1 MDNRASRIS
10 AVFARQGTGVPP
22 ARLCQTC
29 VEILHVSGAGV
40 TVMSGHNVGPVCAS
54 NARVGQLED
63 LQFSLGE
70 GPCHDAFTTGQAVS
84 EPDLER
90 RSPEFWP
97 HYTQPALD
105 LGACAV
111 FAFPLSIG
119 ATRIGVLTLY
129 EDTIGPLSA
138 EQTADSIVTA
148 DVLAETMSSM
158 HDRGTPPFMTDEPS
172 DFDTHRA
179 EVHQASGI
187 VAVQI
192 GISVDEALVRIR
204 AHAYASETSVASV
217 ARQIVAHRLILDDD
231 GTDTSKETV

>member
-10 AVFARQGTGVPP
+10 AVFARQGSGAPP
-22 ARLCQTC
+22 ARLCQAC

-40 TVMSGHNVGPVCAS
+40 TVMSGNNVGPVCAS
-54 NARVGQLED
+54 NSKVGRLED

-70 GPCHDAFTTGQAVS
+70 GPCHDAFATGEAIS

-90 RSPEFWP
+90 RSPDCWP
-97 HYTQPALD
+97 HYTRPALD

-111 FAFPLSIG
+111 FAFPLHVG

-138 EQTADSIVTA
+138 EQTADSLVTA
-148 DVLAETMSSM
+148 DILAQTMSSSQE
-158 HDRGTPPFMTDEPS
+158 RGSPPFMTDEPS
-172 DFDTHRA
+172 DFDSHRA

-204 AHAYASETSVASV
+204 AHAYAGETSVASV

-231 GTDTSKETV
+231 GTNTSRE